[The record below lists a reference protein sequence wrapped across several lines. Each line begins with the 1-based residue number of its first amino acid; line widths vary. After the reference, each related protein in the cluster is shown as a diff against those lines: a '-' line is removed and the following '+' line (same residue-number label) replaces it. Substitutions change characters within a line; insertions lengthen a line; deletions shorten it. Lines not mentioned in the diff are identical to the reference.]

1 MKGRLIGLGLA
12 VGFVAGIVAIV
23 VAGGTQLP
31 NEPVPI
37 AWDREPCAHC
47 HMQIGE
53 PRHAVQLVT
62 TEARVLD
69 FDDVG
74 CVIAYLKAHKPG
86 IHRLWFHGEGDTWLG
101 AEVVGFVKTDIT
113 PMGSGLLAVERRS
126 ADARSLEDVLG
137 MRLPEPG
144 HRPEGTQ
151 GGTR

>member
-1 MKGRLIGLGLA
+1 MKGRYVVLALLGA
-12 VGFVAGIVAIV
+12 VAGVVAIV
-23 VAGGTQLP
+23 VAGGTELP
-31 NEPVPI
+31 EGPVPI

-74 CVIAYLKAHKPG
+74 CAIAYLKQHKPG
-86 IHRLWFHGEGDTWLG
+86 VHRLWFHGEGDTWLG

-126 ADARSLEDVLG
+126 ADAQSLEDVLQ
-137 MRLPEPG
+137 MRLPNG
-144 HRPEGTQ
+144 AQGTH
-151 GGTR
+151 GVTP